1 MLNICLRFAPKV
13 QFQDDRAWKD
23 HIITSPV
30 EHMHDTPATGQR
42 DVRQHENTERM
53 ASQIVDSP
61 VLVDVFED
69 IHAKNGRINVSGRIN
84 DDDRFEV

>member
-30 EHMHDTPATGQR
+30 ERMHDTPATGQR

-53 ASQIVDSP
+53 TSLPVDAP

-69 IHAKNGRINVSGRIN
+69 IHDFVLLLDERGYIT
-84 DDDRFEV
+84 

>member
-42 DVRQHENTERM
+42 DVRQHENTERLT
-53 ASQIVDSP
+53 SLPVDAP

-69 IHAKNGRINVSGRIN
+69 IHDFVLLLDERGYITKANH
-84 DDDRFEV
+84 